1 MERQD
6 SIPLCVHLQFHRGE
20 THPASQS
27 SRARI
32 LNKASPWTGSPGC
45 RRGKPADPAAHREST
60 PTIHD
65 GSLTPARGQTPEPQG
80 RGESFRVKCDGA
92 TADIRARRATPS
104 QNSRY
109 AGVRSGRV
117 GISLGR
123 AGRSG
128 LAPRTQA
135 FHSRIVFNSRPW
147 ANSRAKG
154 KCVRICVVPPA
165 NRAIHSRILD
175 TPAYDRGTPGCR
187 WDGPADP
194 SARREPKRA
203 THDRSAD

>member
-20 THPASQS
+20 TYPASQS

-92 TADIRARRATPS
+92 TADIRASRATPPKILDTPAYDRGAS
-104 QNSRY
+104 VYRWD
-109 AGVRSGRV
+109 
-117 GISLGR
+117 GR
-123 AGRSG
+123 ADPAVRREPKPSIHALSSIRGHG
-128 LAPRTQA
+128 QT
-135 FHSRIVFNSRPW
+135 
-147 ANSRAKG
+147 RARRG